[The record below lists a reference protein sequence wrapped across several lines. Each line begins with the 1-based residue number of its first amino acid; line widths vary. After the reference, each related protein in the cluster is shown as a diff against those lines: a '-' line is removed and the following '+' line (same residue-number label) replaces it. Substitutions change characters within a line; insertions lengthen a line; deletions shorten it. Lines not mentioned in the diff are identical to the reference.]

1 MRIIGKDD
9 MRRALLQARQHTT
22 ALVDDLDDAQWRV
35 PKLPIVNPMLWEVG
49 HVGWFMEHWCLRWRG
64 PQRPPAPSL
73 LDHADRWY
81 DSRTV
86 AHATRWDLDLP
97 SRSATLR
104 YLADVLEATLER
116 LERTD
121 DDPAALYFFQL
132 ALYHEDMHCEA
143 FAYTR
148 QTCGYPAPAAAR
160 AAPVAG
166 DGDVA
171 LAGGEF
177 GLGAPAGEPG
187 FVFDNE
193 KWCHAARVAPFSIA
207 RRPVSQG
214 EFAAFVDDGGYRRR
228 ELWSEAGLRWLDEG
242 GATCP
247 RYWRRGDSG
256 WQSRRFDRW
265 LPLDGGAPMVHVT
278 RHEAEA
284 WCRWARRRL
293 PTESERECAAVAGA
307 VDAGGVWEWTA
318 SDFLPYPGF
327 APDPYAEYS
336 APWFGTHVAV
346 RGGSSATPARIVH
359 PRFRN
364 FYLPDRGDIFVGF
377 RTCALT

>member
-1 MRIIGKDD
+1 MRTIGRDGL
-9 MRRALLQARQHTT
+9 RQALLQARQHTT

-35 PKLPIVNPMLWEVG
+35 PRLAIVNPMLWEVG

-64 PQRPPAPSL
+64 PQTEPAPSL

-81 DSRTV
+81 DSRKV
-86 AHATRWDLDLP
+86 AHATRWDRDLP
-97 SRSATLR
+97 SRPATFR
-104 YLADVLEATLER
+104 YLADVLDATLER

-148 QTCGYPAPAAAR
+148 QTCGYPAPATAR
-160 AAPVAG
+160 AGAVGG

-193 KWCHAARVAPFSIA
+193 KWRHAAHVAPFSIA
-207 RRPVSQG
+207 RSPVSQR

-228 ELWSEAGLRWLDEG
+228 ELWSEAGLRWFDEG

-247 RYWRRGDSG
+247 RYWRRGESG
-256 WQSRRFDRW
+256 WQARRFDRW

-293 PTESERECAAVAGA
+293 PTEAEREFAAVAGA
-307 VDAGGVWEWTA
+307 VDADGVWEWTA

-346 RGGSSATPARIVH
+346 RGGSTATPPRIVH